1 MDGFEPRPG
10 RDDARLA
17 IERLDAAQAAWVVAT
32 HDLVVL
38 VFDAADAASR
48 TQAAALSR
56 AWTARGGSE
65 AWIAIAAGAATATPG
80 EPRTDGVDAA
90 HLVVAREMDPGAK
103 VQAIAAIA
111 FCFLGA
117 SIICLSPKETLGF
130 LALSGRRVLATWR
143 GDPGLSP
150 AQATQAASQA
160 AAEIFAFP
168 GSTPLVC

>member
-1 MDGFEPRPG
+1 M
-10 RDDARLA
+10 
-17 IERLDAAQAAWVVAT
+17 
-32 HDLVVL
+32 
-38 VFDAADAASR
+38 
-48 TQAAALSR
+48 SR

-65 AWIAIAAGAATATPG
+65 AWIAIAAGAATVTPG

-90 HLVVAREMDPGAK
+90 HLVDAREMDPGAK

-150 AQATQAASQA
+150 AQAMQAASQA

-168 GSTPLVC
+168 GSTPLVCWVLAR

>member
-17 IERLDAAQAAWVVAT
+17 LERLDAARAAWVVAT

-38 VFDAADAASR
+38 VFDAAAAASR

-56 AWTARGGSE
+56 AWTTRGGSE
-65 AWIAIAAGAATATPG
+65 AWIAIAAAAATATPG

-90 HLVVAREMDPGAK
+90 HLVDAREMDPGAK
-103 VQAIAAIA
+103 IQAIAAIA

-150 AQATQAASQA
+150 A
-160 AAEIFAFP
+160 
-168 GSTPLVC
+168 